1 MGKNIESKIKIVA
14 QNKKARYDYHILEV
28 YEAGLVLTGSEVK
41 SLRKGQCQLKDSYI
55 DIHNGQMFLL
65 SVHISKYLESSY
77 NNHEPERPRKLLMHK
92 KQIHRLQGSI
102 KQKGL
107 TIVPLKVYF
116 KSSKAKVEIGVVKGK
131 KLYDKREVIKQRDVQ
146 REISS
151 RWKIK

>member
-41 SLRKGQCQLKDSYI
+41 ALRKGQCQLKDSYI

>member
-1 MGKNIESKIKIVA
+1 MDKNIKSKIQMVA